1 MIDKIKE
8 NLKDMIY
15 FQDERERNV
24 YFEELEAAVKDAGV
38 DAEDAKAVTEVA
50 NKLAAD
56 KGLTYAPKED

>member
-15 FQDERERNV
+15 FQDERERNA
-24 YFEELEAAVKDAGV
+24 YFEELEAAVKEAGV

>member
-8 NLKDMIY
+8 SLKDMIY
-15 FQDERERNV
+15 FQDERERNA
-24 YFEELEAAVKDAGV
+24 YFEELEAAVKEAGV

-50 NKLAAD
+50 NKLATD

>member
-15 FQDERERNV
+15 FQDERERNA

-38 DAEDAKAVTEVA
+38 DAEDDKAVTEVA

>member
-15 FQDERERNV
+15 FQDERERNA